1 MEKLIL
7 QSIKDW
13 ENIFDN
19 ITEMITVHDAD
30 FNIIY
35 ANKIA
40 KKILK
45 MPNDFNKPVKCYEF
59 YHGTKSK
66 PVGCPSCNCI

>member
-19 ITEMITVHDAD
+19 ITEMITIHDAD
-30 FNIIY
+30 FNILY

-45 MPNDFNKPVKCYEF
+45 LSNDFNKPVKCYEI
-59 YHGTKSK
+59 YHDLRGLNTR
-66 PVGCPSCNCI
+66 II